1 MLWPNLG
8 RGVKRE
14 KTRAYGE
21 TIRVEVRK
29 EYTERKTALYAPS
42 RIRNDKVGIR
52 KD

>member
-1 MLWPNLG
+1 M
-8 RGVKRE
+8 RE

-29 EYTERKTALYAPS
+29 EYTERRAALYAPRAS
-42 RIRNDKVGIR
+42 ENNDAGIM